1 MALFVLD
8 LHAQG
13 ESSMNAPGTCVDCGN
28 EAYIR
33 LAGDR
38 ETMIC
43 AHCFAV
49 RHPAE
54 REKAA
59 AKTPARAG
67 RAMREAV
74 PARRRAAG

>member
-1 MALFVLD
+1 
-8 LHAQG
+8 
-13 ESSMNAPGTCVDCGN
+13 MNAPGSCVDCGN

-33 LAGDR
+33 LAGGDG

-54 REKAA
+54 RKA
-59 AKTPARAG
+59 AKTPARVG
-67 RAMREAV
+67 RATREAV
-74 PARRRAAG
+74 PARDRAAE

>member
-1 MALFVLD
+1 M
-8 LHAQG
+8 
-13 ESSMNAPGTCVDCGN
+13 SAPGACIDCGN

-33 LAGDR
+33 IAGEG

-54 REKAA
+54 REKAP
-59 AKTPARAG
+59 AKTAPRVG
-67 RAMREAV
+67 RGATREAA
-74 PARRRAAG
+74 PARRRAAE